1 MLRPDKAR
9 RVADIYNNMLLSGIE
24 ERAARSALAQSM
36 GVSERTIGDY
46 LSYARR
52 IQRSDNDI
60 KALAERLMREK
71 GRVEGR
77 AYNESDYTRAIY
89 DGPHVTLALG
99 DQHLTDEDCL
109 YDTYISVVEKAV
121 KRIAELRP
129 GRVDVLELGDMISGE
144 GIFRGQQV
152 RNITNHLHWQTLVG
166 AHELWKLSKMI
177 EDGSGL
183 VPRIF
188 YIKGNHDEAR
198 SSGGNLA
205 RPLCNEAAATFGIP
219 VKYCGTEFV
228 FDLGDKAHHYALCV
242 HGYGGSR
249 YHPQSNAFLDAMHRR
264 VANLNVKRSPEE
276 AIMRVIHGHVHWMN
290 VGFEYTRTL
299 TFDTVGGMQR
309 NKRPELG
316 QVQRPTGA
324 ILYVAEGD
332 SLRAE
337 AIKPD
342 DNIFEEEIA
351 SVDLEFRNI
360 RRVADILQDSLV
372 GV

>member
-1 MLRPDKAR
+1 MIRPDKAR
-9 RVADIYNNMLLSGIE
+9 EVAERYNAMILSGVGD
-24 ERAARSALAQSM
+24 RAARIALAQSM

-52 IQRSDNDI
+52 IQRPRNED
-60 KALAERLMREK
+60 LEELVRQTLYEK
-71 GRVEGR
+71 GAR
-77 AYNESDYTRAIY
+77 AAENVATRSRQRN
-89 DGPHVTLALG
+89 GPHVTLALA

-109 YDTYISVVEKAV
+109 YGTYLSIVEKAV
-121 KRIAELRP
+121 KRIAELHP

-177 EDGSGL
+177 EDESGL
-183 VPRIF
+183 TPRIF
-188 YIKGNHDEAR
+188 YVKGNHDEAR
-198 SSGGNLA
+198 SAGGNLA
-205 RPLCNEAAATFGIP
+205 RPLCNEAAATFGVP
-219 VKYCGTEFV
+219 VKYCGTEFI
-228 FDLGDKAHHYALCV
+228 FDLGDKTHHYALCV

-264 VANLNVKRSPEE
+264 VANLNVKRSPDE
-276 AIMRVIHGHVHWMN
+276 AILRVIHGHVHWMN
-290 VGFEYTRTL
+290 VGFAYTRTL
-299 TFDTVGGMQR
+299 TFDTVGGLQR

-324 ILYVAEGD
+324 ILYVADGD
-332 SLRAE
+332 ELEVE

-342 DNIFEEEIA
+342 DDVFEEEIA